1 MQAPVRA
8 HERAQTYARGHTRA
22 RAPAANTVVVM
33 LDAEGSIYGGYADV
47 PWHLR
52 SEHSSSDA
60 AFLFCLASSKAPAVA
75 PFKMPLNGTCN
86 PYAIFG
92 HSSYGAFFGA
102 GGYDLYVDLAGHVT
116 CKIGTTYT
124 PGPTTGATISREA
137 KVAVVAMEVWQLA
150 DA

>member
-1 MQAPVRA
+1 
-8 HERAQTYARGHTRA
+8 
-22 RAPAANTVVVM
+22 M

-52 SEHSSSDA
+52 NEHSSSDA

-75 PFKMPLNGTCN
+75 PFKMPLKGTDN
-86 PYAIFG
+86 EHAILG
-92 HSSYGAFFGA
+92 YSGCGACFGA
-102 GGYDLYVDLAGHVT
+102 GNDLIVSSTGHVT
-116 CKIGTTYT
+116 CQIGHTYT

-137 KVAVVAMEVWQLA
+137 EVAVVAMEVWQLA